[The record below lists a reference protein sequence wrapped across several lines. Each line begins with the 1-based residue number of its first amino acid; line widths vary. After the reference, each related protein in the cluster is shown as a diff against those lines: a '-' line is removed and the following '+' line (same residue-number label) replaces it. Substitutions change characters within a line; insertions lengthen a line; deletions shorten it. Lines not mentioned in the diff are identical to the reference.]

1 MVEIQGI
8 VQTHIIT
15 QINGIE
21 CYQIYF
27 GYIKSDLD
35 VILNEKQNYINTLEQ
50 QVEEQQ
56 VTIRDQYIELDS
68 LRETVYMY
76 NIYGK

>member
-1 MVEIQGI
+1 MHIWMVEIQGI

-35 VILNEKQNYINTLEQ
+35 VILNEKQNYINAVVNSFVQ
-50 QVEEQQ
+50 
-56 VTIRDQYIELDS
+56 
-68 LRETVYMY
+68 
-76 NIYGK
+76 NK

>member
-35 VILNEKQNYINTLEQ
+35 VILNEKQNYINAVVNSFVQ
-50 QVEEQQ
+50 
-56 VTIRDQYIELDS
+56 
-68 LRETVYMY
+68 
-76 NIYGK
+76 NK